1 MVNHFQNDDNAYF
14 MVVNAPNTEAHLI
27 TGEIGICS
35 LLTGQAG
42 HYELPRVKYQTG
54 KGDVVLF
61 PDEIMPV
68 DMDLLQQQIN
78 EGYIMLSDG
87 RYLPPKEIVEQCFN
101 AYGHRIGLLENWEK
115 FMIVG

>member
-1 MVNHFQNDDNAYF
+1 MKAVIVY
-14 MVVNAPNTEAHLI
+14 
-27 TGEIGICS
+27 S
-35 LLTGQAG
+35 
-42 HYELPRVKYQTG
+42 G

-101 AYGHRIGLLENWEK
+101 AYGHISVKIITRKWSSLIDNSVDMSK
-115 FMIVG
+115 